1 VRRDTG
7 AKQESAAPLPE
18 LAESDAGLR
27 ATAAATA
34 ARLDRRPVV
43 LIGMMGAGK
52 TSIGK
57 RLAAALGLPF
67 CDADAEIE
75 RAANATIPEIFERHG
90 EAFFRDGER
99 RVILRLLS
107 EGPRVLATGGG
118 AYMNPETRA
127 AIQKGA
133 ISVWL
138 NADFDVLL
146 ARVKRRSNRPLLQGP
161 DPEGTLRRLIAER
174 YPVYAQADIHVHSRD
189 VAHETVV
196 DEILREIDARL
207 AAEDGRVPPAG
218 GSAE

>member
-1 VRRDTG
+1 M
-7 AKQESAAPLPE
+7 QESAAQLPE
-18 LAESDAGLR
+18 TAEPEGAVRDHAAAIAAGLG
-27 ATAAATA
+27 
-34 ARLDRRPVV
+34 RRPIV
-43 LIGMMGAGK
+43 LVGMMGAGK

-57 RLAAALGLPF
+57 RLATALGLPF

-99 RVILRLLS
+99 RVIVRLLS

-127 AIQKGA
+127 AIQKQA

-138 NADFDVLL
+138 NADFEVLL
-146 ARVKRRSNRPLLQGP
+146 ARVRRRSNRPLLQGP

-174 YPVYAQADIHVHSRD
+174 YPIYAQADIHVHSRD
-189 VAHETVV
+189 VAHEMVV
-196 DEILREIDARL
+196 DEILREIEARL
-207 AAEDGRVPPAG
+207 GQEVPAASAAG
-218 GSAE
+218 G